1 MFFRIHPEAILRA
14 VIPRKGA
21 VFMLPAKV
29 SHIIAVVQGHLILTQ
44 PVDDRIKLGFELV
57 CFPLRPVIKP
67 SGIKTIAG
75 VGKVATEMPD
85 ISRLPADLRTLG
97 IGVFLFG

>member
-14 VIPRKGA
+14 VIPRKGT

-29 SHIIAVVQGHLILTQ
+29 SHIIAVVQGILSS
-44 PVDDRIKLGFELV
+44 RS
-57 CFPLRPVIKP
+57 PLMTASSTDLNSSVFHCARLSNQVV
-67 SGIKTIAG
+67 KTIAG